1 MKIRSF
7 FQTFRAPGIVTAV
20 LAFFLG
26 ISYIDE
32 VVPSTGAGGFFQYKI
47 GFLFPWLTVYS
58 NTGDRRS
65 TFDLLF
71 SGNEGVHM
79 NLLGL
84 VLYVIL
90 VLLIGLL
97 VQMLY
102 DRVGRRNPQAGKD
115 RKAPSNI

>member
-1 MKIRSF
+1 MSPQCWR
-7 FQTFRAPGIVTAV
+7 
-20 LAFFLG
+20 FFLG

-32 VVPSTGAGGFFQYKI
+32 VVPSAGAGGFFQYKI

-71 SGNEGVHM
+71 SGNEGVYM

-84 VLYVIL
+84 MLYVIL

>member
-1 MKIRSF
+1 MYCEN
-7 FQTFRAPGIVTAV
+7 QQYTA
-20 LAFFLG
+20 LFLVSMR
-26 ISYIDE
+26 IWAKRNICYTI
-32 VVPSTGAGGFFQYKI
+32 AGGFFQYKI

-71 SGNEGVHM
+71 SGNEGVYM